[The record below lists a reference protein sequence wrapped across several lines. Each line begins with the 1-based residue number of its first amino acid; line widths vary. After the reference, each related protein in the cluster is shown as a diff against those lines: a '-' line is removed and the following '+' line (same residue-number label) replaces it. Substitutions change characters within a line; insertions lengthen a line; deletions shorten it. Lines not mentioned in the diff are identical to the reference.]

1 MFVDAAAEAPSRD
14 TVEKRK
20 DTDEGQQDDFEGT
33 TEGPR
38 PQAFPEPNQES
49 SMMGNNQSPGED
61 TATNTQLATSLPSQE
76 HADPQATGDSERG
89 LSAQQ
94 QARKAKQEEKEEE
107 KEEEEKAV
115 AREKAGPEEVP
126 TTASSSHF
134 HAGYKEIQKDDG
146 MYGDRDL
153 N

>member
-1 MFVDAAAEAPSRD
+1 MFVDSAAEVPSRD

-20 DTDEGQQDDFEGT
+20 DSEEGQQDGFEGT

-38 PQAFPEPNQES
+38 PQAFPEPKQES
-49 SMMGNNQSPGED
+49 PMMGNSQSPGED
-61 TATNTQLATSLPSQE
+61 TVTNTQSATSLPSQE
-76 HADPQATGDSERG
+76 QVDPQATGDSEKG
-89 LSAQQ
+89 PSPQQ
-94 QARKAKQEEKEEE
+94 QARKAKKEENEEEE
-107 KEEEEKAV
+107 KEEVV

-134 HAGYKEIQKDDG
+134 HAGYKDIQKDDG